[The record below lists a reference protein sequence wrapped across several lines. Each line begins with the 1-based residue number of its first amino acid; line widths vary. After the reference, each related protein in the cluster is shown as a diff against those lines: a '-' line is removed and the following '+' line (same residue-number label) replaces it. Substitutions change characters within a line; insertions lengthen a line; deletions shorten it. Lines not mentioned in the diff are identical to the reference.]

1 MWRIPA
7 GHTPTLEEALARL
20 AHLQDHS
27 ETEHAFGWSYL
38 ADKSDKS

>member
-1 MWRIPA
+1 MWWILI
-7 GHTPTLEEALARL
+7 GHTPTLEKALARL

-38 ADKSDKS
+38 AHKSDKS